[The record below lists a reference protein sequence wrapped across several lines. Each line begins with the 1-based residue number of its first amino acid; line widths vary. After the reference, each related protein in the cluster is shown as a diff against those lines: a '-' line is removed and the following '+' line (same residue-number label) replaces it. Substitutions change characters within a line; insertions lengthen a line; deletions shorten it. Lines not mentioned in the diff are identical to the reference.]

1 MLWQIE
7 FGKYAVIKQ
16 LPSLL

>member
-16 LPSLL
+16 LSSLL